1 MSEELKLTPV
11 ELFFCGKLLQA
22 KYVIPVHY
30 NTWPPIAQDVEAFK
44 AAVED
49 ETDSKVLIVKP
60 GNTIDID

>member
-1 MSEELKLTPV
+1 MDPNDALIA
-11 ELFFCGKLLQA
+11 CKLLQA

>member
-1 MSEELKLTPV
+1 MALPKIA
-11 ELFFCGKLLQA
+11 LLQA

>member
-1 MSEELKLTPV
+1 MDPNDALIA
-11 ELFFCGKLLQA
+11 CKLLQA

-49 ETDSKVLIVKP
+49 ETDSKVLVVKP

>member
-1 MSEELKLTPV
+1 MDPNDALIA
-11 ELFFCGKLLQA
+11 CKLLEA

>member
-1 MSEELKLTPV
+1 MDPNDALIA
-11 ELFFCGKLLQA
+11 CKLLQA

-30 NTWPPIAQDVEAFK
+30 NTWPPITQDVEAFK